1 MAERA
6 RLKRDLTNR
15 RFLACYNGRM
25 ATILLVEDEAI
36 LSDTLRY
43 NLEREGYT
51 VLTASDGVHGL
62 ELARRKQPDLL
73 ILDVML
79 PQLDGFS
86 VCRILRNESDIPI
99 MMLTARQDE
108 IDRIAGLELGADD
121 YVVKPFS
128 LGELLARVRRILW
141 RGRREE
147 EALQREVLTAADLKV
162 DLGSRRVWRGA
173 HETGLSAKEFD
184 LLVCLMR
191 NRGLALS
198 RDLLLERVWGYDF
211 LGDSR
216 TVDVHVRWLREKI
229 EPDPSQPVFIHTV
242 RGTGYRFEAPAQAD
256 ADVRAALPHASN
268 EAMR

>member
-1 MAERA
+1 
-6 RLKRDLTNR
+6 
-15 RFLACYNGRM
+15 M

-36 LSDTLRY
+36 LADTLRY
-43 NLEREGYT
+43 NLEHEGYT
-51 VLTASDGVHGL
+51 VLTASDGVKAL
-62 ELARRKQPDLL
+62 ELARQHHPDLL

-79 PQLDGFS
+79 PRLDGFS
-86 VCRILRNESDIPI
+86 VCRILRGESDIPI
-99 MMLTARQDE
+99 IMLTARQDE
-108 IDRIAGLELGADD
+108 IDRIAGLEMGADD

-128 LGELLARVRRILW
+128 LGELLARVRAIMR
-141 RGRREE
+141 RGGRAESGV
-147 EALQREVLTAADLKV
+147 QREILQAADLRV
-162 DLGSRRVWRGA
+162 DTGSRRVWRGTQELA
-173 HETGLSAKEFD
+173 LSAKEFD

-242 RGTGYRFEAPAQAD
+242 RGTGYRLEAPPEPT
-256 ADVRAALPHASN
+256 LSN
-268 EAMR
+268 RS